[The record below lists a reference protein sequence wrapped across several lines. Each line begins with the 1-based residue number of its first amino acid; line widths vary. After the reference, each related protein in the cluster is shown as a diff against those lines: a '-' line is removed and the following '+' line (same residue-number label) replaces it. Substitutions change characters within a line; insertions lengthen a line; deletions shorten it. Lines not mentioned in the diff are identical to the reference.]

1 MLGCGVHPSQGLD
14 IKFDES
20 GAGGGV
26 CAYIKSSNDIPIVK
40 HTKSSQEG
48 KITLM
53 RHELQILSTHHLV
66 YIAL

>member
-20 GAGGGV
+20 GGGV